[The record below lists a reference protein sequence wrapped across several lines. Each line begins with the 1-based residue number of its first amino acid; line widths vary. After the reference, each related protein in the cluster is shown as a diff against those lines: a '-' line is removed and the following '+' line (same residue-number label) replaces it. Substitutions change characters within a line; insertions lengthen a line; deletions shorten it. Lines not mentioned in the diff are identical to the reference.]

1 MFPLIKT
8 AWVILRI
15 DLKTGQNLLS
25 PVSLELDP
33 KTKANINRFLLKTKI
48 LIIKIKEFITIF
60 RIREMEVEVS
70 SHGEKQ
76 RQGVGGSEEFDG
88 VAEEKYD
95 W

>member
-15 DLKTGQNLLS
+15 DLKTGQNLLG

-33 KTKANINRFLLKTKI
+33 KTKANINRFLPQTKI

-60 RIREMEVEVS
+60 RIREMEVKVS
-70 SHGEKQ
+70 SYGEKQ
-76 RQGVGGSEEFDG
+76 GQGVGGSEEFDG